1 MGVERIKS
9 IMNKNVSYDI
19 MKCLVVSLEAKD
31 IYTGGHANRVAYMTL
46 DLCKKLDLPTY
57 QISMI
62 YIAAQLH
69 DIGKIGIPDYI
80 LNKRGPLTKDEWDK
94 IKSHPEIGYS
104 ILTRSN
110 KLKDVAKLVLYHHER
125 WDGKGYPYGLKGEQI
140 PLGSRIIAI
149 CDTIDAMTSNRSYRS
164 KFTFNECYD
173 EVIRNKGT
181 QFDPF
186 LVDSIG
192 DLWVKW
198 EKYLRENSM

>member
-19 MKCLVVSLEAKD
+19 MKCLVASLEAKD

-69 DIGKIGIPDYI
+69 DIGKIGIADYI
-80 LNKRGPLTKDEWDK
+80 LNKKGPLTKNEWDK

-125 WDGKGYPYGLKGEQI
+125 WDGKGYPYGLKGKQI

-149 CDTIDAMTSNRSYRS
+149 CDTIDAMTSDRSYRS

-173 EVIRNKGT
+173 EIIRNRGT

-198 EKYLRENSM
+198 EEYLSGPD